1 MRFSSI
7 ALQEG
12 LSGHEHAGALA
23 LVPHLAD
30 LDPGR
35 GGTQIHLVEAPDPPD
50 RGADVV
56 AYRGDGALTGVL
68 PQGDGSYGVLRQ

>member
-1 MRFSSI
+1 M
-7 ALQEG
+7 
-12 LSGHEHAGALA
+12 
-23 LVPHLAD
+23 PHLAD

-68 PQGDGSYGVLRQ
+68 PQGMARTAFCVSEMTLDWRYAAVTAAGGAVSA